1 MKFEE
6 FLTKYEIKLKPNIK
20 KVCEDGIN
28 EMKKSKDPAHDDVH
42 VFDVLGILDLF
53 LQNSQ
58 EIDTEDIDFRI
69 LLPSI
74 FWHDVWKS
82 RRCQTKN
89 LLKFQFEQIWDGI
102 GSAKIFKAYSKNI
115 ELSKHNIEEILFAI
129 RYHGGFYRKLLKSDH
144 SLESKILCD
153 MDRLG
158 FWSMERL
165 EYIQRKYL
173 DFNGKF
179 CNPKYLPLAIW
190 VLKKLAKRRES
201 YFFKWS
207 EDEFNRRKE
216 AMFEKGYEIMR
227 KNMK

>member
-1 MKFEE
+1 
-6 FLTKYEIKLKPNIK
+6 
-20 KVCEDGIN
+20 
-28 EMKKSKDPAHDDVH
+28 
-42 VFDVLGILDLF
+42 
-53 LQNSQ
+53 
-58 EIDTEDIDFRI
+58 
-69 LLPSI
+69 
-74 FWHDVWKS
+74 
-82 RRCQTKN
+82 
-89 LLKFQFEQIWDGI
+89 
-102 GSAKIFKAYSKNI
+102 
-115 ELSKHNIEEILFAI
+115 
-129 RYHGGFYRKLLKSDH
+129 
-144 SLESKILCD
+144 

>member
-144 SLESKILCD
+144 SLE
-153 MDRLG
+153 
-158 FWSMERL
+158 
-165 EYIQRKYL
+165 
-173 DFNGKF
+173 
-179 CNPKYLPLAIW
+179 
-190 VLKKLAKRRES
+190 
-201 YFFKWS
+201 
-207 EDEFNRRKE
+207 
-216 AMFEKGYEIMR
+216 
-227 KNMK
+227 